1 MIWGKEFKHFSAPA
15 PSATICRS
23 ISPRRRVF
31 LLRHESTS
39 MPVRISQA
47 VLRPLAAAMLALSLT
62 VVGSAAYA
70 DEYSEI
76 NQLLR
81 SGKAA
86 EALERSN
93 AGLAKNARDPQMR
106 FLQAVALTNVGKME
120 EAVTAFRKLIEDYPE
135 LPEPYNNLAVIY
147 ASQGQLENARGALE
161 LAVRNNPNFA
171 LAYENLADVYIRL
184 AYQNYAN
191 SVSLDGRMA
200 STVNPKLTL
209 VRQLLNPPAKPAEAA
224 QPAAK

>member
-1 MIWGKEFKHFSAPA
+1 MIWGKDFKHLSAPA

-106 FLQAVALTNVGKME
+106 FLQAVAL
-120 EAVTAFRKLIEDYPE
+120 
-135 LPEPYNNLAVIY
+135 
-147 ASQGQLENARGALE
+147 
-161 LAVRNNPNFA
+161 AVRNNPNFA

-184 AYQNYAN
+184 AYQNYAK